1 MGKQNKSEEEGDQTL
16 RLISDLICK
25 VYRSKSFQVPKCTG
39 DYQSSKMY
47 RSKLFQNALRKKK
60 YVGCKIYQ
68 EKKSTWV
75 ASVVARFIKKKKV
88 RGLQECID
96 REATANETVQ
106 EGTTFRRPLQRS
118 KSRSKRCGERK
129 CVRRLKEGITFR

>member
-75 ASVVARFIKKKKV
+75 ASVVARFIKKNKSTWV
-88 RGLQECID
+88 ARMYRPRGY
-96 REATANETVQ
+96 
-106 EGTTFRRPLQRS
+106 
-118 KSRSKRCGERK
+118 GERN
-129 CVRRLKEGITFR
+129 CARRNHFQTPAPM

>member
-60 YVGCKIYQ
+60 VRGLQDLSRKKKYVGCKRGCKIYS

-75 ASVVARFIKKKKV
+75 ARMYRQ
-88 RGLQECID
+88 RGY
-96 REATANETVQ
+96 
-106 EGTTFRRPLQRS
+106 
-118 KSRSKRCGERK
+118 GERN
-129 CVRRLKEGITFR
+129 CARRNHFQTPAPM

>member
-1 MGKQNKSEEEGDQTL
+1 MGARGEEAIRDETL

-75 ASVVARFIKKKKV
+75 ASVVARFIQKKKV

-106 EGTTFRRPLQRS
+106 EGTFRRPRQCSYEAGMYRS
-118 KSRSKRCGERK
+118 KMCR
-129 CVRRLKEGITFR
+129 T